1 MKWIKNVN
9 IFILSTLGAF
19 AAAGCITQASSPP
32 PTDSIATDSA
42 AMAVDSVAATA
53 DMIAEPDSL
62 QREMYVIDGLI
73 ALISEPALQLTNA
86 SFPPVAGRDTLNA
99 TLYHDNGMPVEMS
112 YTLFEDGG
120 AAAGIGN
127 MYFFE
132 DYPIVS
138 ELAYGDTHIY
148 NVLRKDSTFFSYSRS
163 GRDHFKLATLP
174 EGAEDLR
181 IAYLIRNAADL
192 LQLYP
197 RNKIR
202 FNVPSVP
209 LKGDLKL
216 LTLADVPMFEAPDST
231 LPAIMMIP
239 EKTPLGFLGANMQQ
253 VVTDGKKWIWYEV
266 MYGSV
271 RGWIN
276 GHPAFVTERTDED
289 YD

>member
-19 AAAGCITQASSPP
+19 AAAGCISQASSPP
-32 PTDSIATDSA
+32 PADSIMTDSA
-42 AMAVDSVAATA
+42 VVAVDSMIATA
-53 DMIAEPDSL
+53 DMMEEPDSL

-73 ALISEPALQLTNA
+73 ALISEPSLQLTNA
-86 SFPPVAGRDTLNA
+86 SLLPVAGRDTLNA
-99 TLYHDNGMPVEMS
+99 TLYHDNGIPVEMS

-127 MYFFE
+127 MYFFA

-163 GRDHFKLATLP
+163 GQDHFKLIALP
-174 EGAEDLR
+174 EGAEDSR
-181 IAYLIRNAADL
+181 IAHLIREASDL

-209 LKGDLKL
+209 LKGDLQL
-216 LTLADVPMFEAPDST
+216 LAVSDVPMFEAPDST
-231 LPAIMMIP
+231 LRPILMIP
-239 EKTPLGFLGANMQQ
+239 EKAVLGFMGANMQQ
-253 VVTDGKKWIWYEV
+253 VITDGKQWIWYEV
-266 MYGSV
+266 MYDGV

-276 GHPAFVTERTDED
+276 GHPAFVQERNDEV
-289 YD
+289 Y

>member
-1 MKWIKNVN
+1 MNWIKNVN

-19 AAAGCITQASSPP
+19 LAVGCISHANSSP

-42 AMAVDSVAATA
+42 ASGIDSIIATTA
-53 DMIAEPDSL
+53 IIEEPDSM
-62 QREMYVIDGLI
+62 QREMYIIDGLI
-73 ALISEPALQLTNA
+73 ALISEPALHLTNA
-86 SFPPVAGRDTLNA
+86 SLPPAGSGDTLNA
-99 TLYHDNGMPVEMS
+99 TLYHDNGNPVEMT

-148 NVLRKDSTFFSYSRS
+148 NVLRRDGSYFSFNRS
-163 GRDHFKLATLP
+163 GQGHFRLINVP
-174 EGAEDLR
+174 EGAED
-181 IAYLIRNAADL
+181 AKMGHLIREAADL

-202 FNVPSVP
+202 FNVPAVI
-209 LKGDLKL
+209 LKGDLQL
-216 LTLADVPMFEAPDST
+216 LTVADVPMFEAADST
-231 LPAIMMIP
+231 LPPILMIP
-239 EKTPLGFLGANMQQ
+239 EKSVLGFMGANMQQ

-266 MYGSV
+266 MYNGV

-276 GHPAFVTERTDED
+276 GHPAFVQERTDEVF
-289 YD
+289 

>member
-1 MKWIKNVN
+1 MKWIKDVN
-9 IFILSTLGAF
+9 IFILSTLGVF
-19 AAAGCITQASSPP
+19 LAAGCITQASSPS
-32 PTDSIATDSA
+32 PTDSIMTDSA
-42 AMAVDSVAATA
+42 AVAIDSITATA

-62 QREMYVIDGLI
+62 QGEMYVIDGLI
-73 ALISEPALQLTNA
+73 GLIAESSLQLSNA
-86 SFPPVAGRDTLNA
+86 SMPPVAGRDTLNA
-99 TLYHDNGMPVEMS
+99 TLYHENGHPVEMS

-127 MYFFE
+127 MYFFA

-148 NVLRKDSTFFSYSRS
+148 NVLRKDSTFFSFSRN
-163 GRDHFKLATLP
+163 GRNYFKLITLP

-181 IAYLIRNAADL
+181 IAHLIKDAADM

-209 LKGDLKL
+209 LRGDLKL
-216 LTLADVPMFEAPDST
+216 LAVADVPMYEWPDST
-231 LPAIMMIP
+231 LPSILVIP
-239 EKTPLGFLGANMQQ
+239 ENAVLGFMGANMQE

-266 MYGSV
+266 TCGGV
-271 RGWIN
+271 HGWIN
-276 GHPAFVTERTDED
+276 GHPAFVQERNDEV
-289 YD
+289 Y